1 MSYQIETATTRI
13 KTVTIVAYLIGAN
26 ERFFSYYDKEVLDNI
41 QKHREAN
48 IIRLLCLIRNYMITK
63 YSEAKRLYDE
73 FVPLEETAYFGEVY
87 IKLRDKYNIDVKTY
101 NLPPLA
107 TIKKIN
113 NLIEQHIDGVKELFP
128 TAINWQYIS
137 DLFKMPASKTTNE
150 KVFKSKIIQSF
161 ITNINKYPYGRYINW
176 QPKSCGNLL
185 QTDLKFLKII
195 YSQNNRILTTNAAL
209 DILDTFPN
217 QKKISIHD
225 FIKEADKVVFAVDC
239 ENSNCYFL
247 YSLLKSLSKTD
258 AEKISEIV
266 LYNDTNTTT
275 AWEYLE
281 EIIDVPVTIV
291 SCDRVIG
298 KKSLVDMKMCA
309 DVSKL
314 HYSKN
319 INNFV
324 LLTSDS
330 DFYGLISTVETA
342 NYYMLLERSK
352 TSNRTIEALRSNDIQ
367 YDYLD
372 EYATQEED
380 LKKIIIKEEINEELK
395 KAKVNAEKIIYIVGN
410 RLKAMK
416 EDERESLSE
425 QIYDYTFRFDRESGE
440 LIVSDERSA

>member
-1 MSYQIETATTRI
+1 MSYQI
-13 KTVTIVAYLIGAN
+13 KTVTTVAYLIGAN
-26 ERFFSYYDKEVLDNI
+26 ERFFSYYDKEVLDNL
-41 QKHREAN
+41 QRHKEAN
-48 IIRLLCLIRNYMITK
+48 IIRLLCLLRNQMIRK
-63 YSEAKRLYDE
+63 YDEAKRLYNE
-73 FVPLEETAYFGEVY
+73 LIPLEETVYFGNLYSEL
-87 IKLRDKYNIDVKTY
+87 KDKYDIDIKTY
-101 NLPPLA
+101 NSSPLA
-107 TIKKIN
+107 TVKNIN
-113 NLIEQHIDGVKELFP
+113 NYIEQHINGVRELFP
-128 TAINWQYIS
+128 TAINWQFIS
-137 DLFKMPASKTTNE
+137 ELFKMPSSKCENE
-150 KVFKSKIIQSF
+150 KIFKSKIIQSF
-161 ITNINKYPYGRYINW
+161 HANLKKYPYGRYINW
-176 QPKSCGNLL
+176 YPKSCGNLL

-195 YSQNNRILTTNAAL
+195 YSQNDRMLTTNAAL

-217 QKKISIHD
+217 GNKLSIHD
-225 FIKEADKVVFAVDC
+225 FIKETDKVVFAVDC
-239 ENSNCYFL
+239 ENSNCYYL

-258 AEKISEIV
+258 VEKISDIV
-266 LYNDTNTTT
+266 LYNDINTTT

-281 EIIDVPVTIV
+281 EIVDVPVTIV
-291 SCDRVIG
+291 PCNRVIG

-342 NYYMLLERSK
+342 NYYIMLERTK
-352 TSNRTIEALRSNDIQ
+352 ISNRTIEVLKNNNIQ

-372 EYATQEED
+372 EFATQGED

-416 EDERESLSE
+416 DEERESLSE
-425 QIYDYTFRFDRESGE
+425 QVYDYTFRFDRESGE
-440 LIVSDERSA
+440 LIISDERSA